1 MIGKISIG
9 KSFKAIINYCLND
22 KIQKHDQE
30 MVMQNRG
37 EVLLYNKCFGDQK
50 ELVEQFS
57 NVRQLNMKLSKPVLH
72 IALSLAPEDQL
83 RKDKLMEICEQCA
96 KEMGF
101 ENNQYISIYHRDTN
115 HQHLH
120 IIANR
125 VGLDKRTVSDSNSY
139 QKVASYCRKM
149 ELKYQLKQV
158 LSPRRYL
165 SQQQRNVPRHDQR
178 KERLREDLKQAL
190 SKSGTYNE
198 FEQRMKE
205 KGYQITKGRGISFTD
220 EKKVKVKGSELGYS
234 LQKIEQIFQLQQQLQ
249 QLREDKVKHEQ
260 STKLHPARTL
270 LEYKQS
276 LQEAEHLKDKE
287 SFLTKTIDLLLKP
300 TVVNDNYLPQELL
313 KQHQQ
318 QKKKMQQRRSQ
329 HL

>member
-9 KSFKAIINYCLND
+9 KSFRAIINYCLND
-22 KIQKHDQE
+22 KIQKQDQE
-30 MVMQNRG
+30 LVMQNRA
-37 EVLLYNKCFGDQK
+37 EVLLYNKCFGNQK
-50 ELVEQFS
+50 ELVEQFTDVS
-57 NVRQLNMKLSKPVLH
+57 HLNSKLSKPVFH

-83 RKDKLMEICEQCA
+83 RKDKLMEMCEQCA

-101 ENNQYISIYHRDTN
+101 ENNQYIAVYHRDTN

-125 VGLDKRTVSDSNSY
+125 VGFDKCTVSDSNSY
-139 QKVASYCRKM
+139 QKIASCCRKM

-165 SQQQRNVPRHDQR
+165 SQEQRNIPRHDQR
-178 KERLREDLKQAL
+178 KERLQQDIKQVL
-190 SKSGTYNE
+190 SKSSNYQQ

-205 KGYQITKGRGISFTD
+205 KGYAITKGRGISFTD
-220 EKKVKVKGSELGYS
+220 EKKVKVKGSELGYP
-234 LQKIEQIFQLQQQLQ
+234 LQKIEKVLALQQQLQ
-249 QLREDKVKHEQ
+249 QVREDKLKQEQ
-260 STKLHPARTL
+260 SAKLQPAQNL
-270 LEYKQS
+270 QQYKQAM
-276 LQEAEHLKDKE
+276 QEADHFSDKE
-287 SFLTKTIDLLLKP
+287 SFLTKTIGILLNP
-300 TVVNDNYLPQELL
+300 TAANDSYIPQELL

-318 QKKKMQQRRSQ
+318 NKKLQQRRSQ

>member
-9 KSFKAIINYCLND
+9 KSFRAIINYCLSD
-22 KIQKHDQE
+22 KVQKHNQE
-30 MVMQNRG
+30 QVFKDRA
-37 EVLLYNKCFGDQK
+37 EVLLYNKCFGNQK
-50 ELVEQFS
+50 ELVEQFTDVS
-57 NVRQLNMKLSKPVLH
+57 HLNPKLSKPVFH

-83 RKDKLMEICEQCA
+83 RKDKLMEMCEHCA

-101 ENNQYISIYHRDTN
+101 ENNQYIAVYHRDTN

-125 VGLDKRTVSDSNSY
+125 IGFDKRTVSDSNSY
-139 QKVASYCRKM
+139 QKIASYCRKM

-165 SQQQRNVPRHDQR
+165 SQQQRNIPRHDQR
-178 KERLREDLKQAL
+178 KERLQQDIGQVL
-190 SKSGTYNE
+190 SKSINYQQ

-205 KGYQITKGRGISFTD
+205 KGIQITKGRGISFTD

-234 LQKIEQIFQLQQQLQ
+234 LQKIEKILDLQQQLQ
-249 QLREDKVKHEQ
+249 QVKEDKAKQEQ
-260 STKLHPARTL
+260 STKLQPAKTL
-270 LEYKQS
+270 PQYKQA
-276 LQEAEHLKDKE
+276 LQEADHLSDKE
-287 SFLTKTIDLLLKP
+287 NFLTKTIGILLNP
-300 TVVNDNYLPQELL
+300 TTANDNYIPTELL
-313 KQHQQ
+313 KQHDQ
-318 QKKKMQQRRSQ
+318 QKKKLQQRRSQ

>member
-22 KIQKHDQE
+22 KIQKQSQE
-30 MVMQNRG
+30 LVMQNRA
-37 EVLLYNKCFGDQK
+37 EVLLYNKCFGNQN
-50 ELVEQFS
+50 ELVEQFKDV
-57 NVRQLNMKLSKPVLH
+57 NHLNPKLSKPVFH
-72 IALSLAPEDQL
+72 IALSLAPEDHL
-83 RKDKLMEICEQCA
+83 RKDKLMEMCEQCA

-101 ENNQYISIYHRDTN
+101 ENNQYIAVYHRDTN

-125 VGLDKRTVSDSNSY
+125 IGFDKRTVSDSNSY
-139 QKVASYCRKM
+139 QKISSYCRKM

-165 SQQQRNVPRHDQR
+165 SQQQRNIPRHDQR
-178 KERLREDLKQAL
+178 KERMQQDIQQVLI
-190 SKSGTYNE
+190 KSGNYQQ

-205 KGYQITKGRGISFTD
+205 KGYLIKGRGILFTD
-220 EKKVKVKGSELGYS
+220 EKKVKVKGSEVGYP
-234 LQKIEQIFQLQQQLQ
+234 LQKIEKILDLQQQLQ
-249 QLREDKVKHEQ
+249 QVKEDKAKQEQ
-260 STKLHPARTL
+260 SQRLQPAKTL
-270 LEYKQS
+270 LQYKQAM
-276 LQEAEHLKDKE
+276 QEAEYLRDKE
-287 SFLTKTIDLLLKP
+287 SFLTKTIGILLNP
-300 TVVNDNYLPQELL
+300 TAANDSYIPAELL

>member
-9 KSFKAIINYCLND
+9 KFFSAIINYCLND
-22 KIQKHDQE
+22 KVQKDDQE
-30 MVMQNRG
+30 QVMKDRA
-37 EVLLYNKCFGDQK
+37 EVLLYNKCFGNQK

-57 NVRQLNMKLSKPVLH
+57 DVSHLNPKLSKPVLH

-83 RKDKLMEICEQCA
+83 RKDKLMEMCEQCA
-96 KEMGF
+96 KEMDF
-101 ENNQYISIYHRDTN
+101 ENNQYIGIYHRDTN

-125 VGLDKRTVSDSNSY
+125 VGFNKRTVSDSNSY
-139 QKVASYCRKM
+139 QKISSYCRKM

-165 SQQQRNVPRHDQR
+165 SPQQRNMPRHDQR
-178 KERLREDLKQAL
+178 KERLQQDIQQVL
-190 SKSGTYNE
+190 SKSGNYQQ

-205 KGYQITKGRGISFTD
+205 KGYLITKGRGISFTD

-234 LQKIEQIFQLQQQLQ
+234 LQTIERIIEKQNLLRSTLTHKYENRKDLQLHENFLKNQNLENSIKEGILNTMEQLMKTEGRNEQIDSHLQ
-249 QLREDKVKHEQ
+249 
-260 STKLHPARTL
+260 
-270 LEYKQS
+270 
-276 LQEAEHLKDKE
+276 
-287 SFLTKTIDLLLKP
+287 KP
-300 TVVNDNYLPQELL
+300 
-313 KQHQQ
+313 K
-318 QKKKMQQRRSQ
+318 QKKKQYRAH